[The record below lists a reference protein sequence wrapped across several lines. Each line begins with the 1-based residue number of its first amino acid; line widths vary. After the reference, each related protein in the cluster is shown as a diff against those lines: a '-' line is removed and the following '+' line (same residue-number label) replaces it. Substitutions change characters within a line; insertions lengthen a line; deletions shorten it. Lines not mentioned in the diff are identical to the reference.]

1 MAITEEEKQAYN
13 DLIQNLYD
21 GVSKL
26 VSRNDLARGH
36 RYC

>member
-21 GVSKL
+21 GSLLKQSNAL
-26 VSRNDLARGH
+26 KQSPSLKS
-36 RYC
+36 